1 MELTGI
7 QWTVAAYAT
16 QIIEILISGACFFML
31 AAPFTEKKKSALFA
45 GAVYCVSMA
54 TLCFIPVNLDFY
66 SIYGVSMLFTFLV
79 MYETD
84 KRNHRQKIF
93 ISALFF
99 SLHLLTFAM
108 ADIIYMK
115 VYSLILDTKFMQ
127 THEELSFALY
137 VGVCVFYLLI
147 EAVLTAAAVRFII
160 KAYSYRR
167 TDMSGKELFMLML
180 PSLAAAAGFEVT
192 RYYRTYYIY
201 NTGKNTDTYDLL
213 ALLYYTV
220 SAITVVIVVV
230 LYQKIKAK
238 QEEKLHAE
246 LLASQLE
253 SMRHSIDSAEKLY
266 QNLRNLRHDVT
277 NHLITLERLY
287 AANKINEARAY
298 GDELKAALSEGAG
311 GAASGNPVTDVILQG
326 MKNDAEHKN
335 IRFQSEF
342 YYPSESGI
350 NAFDLSVILNNA
362 LQNAVENARDCPSP
376 YISVFSYRQNN
387 AFMIEIRNSFAKA
400 LQWNAE
406 SGLPVTS
413 KAEKDGHGYGLS
425 NIRAIA
431 RKYSGDIEIICQNGE
446 FRLIVML
453 MMQ

>member
-7 QWTVAAYAT
+7 HWTVVGYAT

-66 SIYGVSMLFTFLV
+66 SIYGVSMLASFLA

-115 VYSLILDTKFMQ
+115 VYSLILDTRFMQ

-147 EAVLTAAAVRFII
+147 EAVLTAATVRFII
-160 KAYSYRR
+160 KAYSYKY
-167 TDMSGKELFMLML
+167 TDMSGKELFMLIL
-180 PSLAAAAGFEVT
+180 PSLAAAAGFEVM

-213 ALLYYTV
+213 ALLYYAV
-220 SAITVVIVVV
+220 SAVTVVIVIV

-238 QEEKLHAE
+238 QEEKLQSE

-253 SMRHSIDSAEKLY
+253 SMRQSIGRTEMLY
-266 QNLRNLRHDVT
+266 QDIRNIRHDLA

-287 AANKINEARAY
+287 AADKINEARAY
-298 GDELKAALSEGAG
+298 GDELKTALSKNAG
-311 GAASGNPVTDVILQG
+311 GMSSGNPVTDVILQG
-326 MKNDAEHKN
+326 MKNEAEHKN

-362 LQNAVENARDCPSP
+362 LQNAVENAAGSPSP

-387 AFMIEIRNSFAKA
+387 AFMIEIRNSFAQA

-406 SGLPVTS
+406 SGLPATS
-413 KAEKDGHGYGLS
+413 KSEKDGHGYGLS
-425 NIRAIA
+425 NIRAIS

-453 MMQ
+453 MIQ